1 MKIRTLASAL
11 LSFTMLVAAP
21 AHAAYPDKSVKLI
34 VGYAPG
40 GSTDIVARLLANAL
54 SEKWKQS
61 VVVENKAGASG
72 MIGTEQVVRSAPDGY
87 TLLLGYT
94 PEVSINKLVFK
105 DMRYDPITD
114 LTPLNLIA
122 SAPLVLAA
130 GPSTSIK
137 SMEELVALKGKVAQL
152 TYGSPGVGGQQHMAG
167 EVLRKLTD
175 MPLVHVPYRGTALA
189 VTDLVG
195 GQIDLF
201 FATTPPLL
209 GNIQAGKLRPLLV
222 AGDKRE
228 ALLPDVP
235 TAVELGMPQL
245 QLTNWF
251 GLFGPKGMPE
261 NVAEKISTDVA
272 AVLKDQAFQKS
283 LQEKGLTPTPLAP
296 KEFEQFI
303 KSEMTKYAAIVKETG
318 IGQQ

>member
-1 MKIRTLASAL
+1 MKARILVAVLFSLSAL
-11 LSFTMLVAAP
+11 GTSAV
-21 AHAAYPDKSVKLI
+21 HAAYPEKSVRLV

-54 SEKWKQS
+54 SEKWGQA
-61 VVVENKAGASG
+61 VVVENKGGASG
-72 MIGTEQVVRSAPDGY
+72 MIATEQVVRAAPDGY
-87 TLLLGYT
+87 TLQLAYT

-105 DMRYDPITD
+105 DIRYDPATD
-114 LTPLNLIA
+114 LTALNLVA

-130 GPSTSIK
+130 GPSKGIK
-137 SMEELVALKGKVAQL
+137 SIEGLLALKGKASEL

-167 EVLRKLTD
+167 EVLRKLTG
-175 MPLVHVPYRGTALA
+175 MPLVHVPYRGTSLA

-209 GNIQAGKLRPLLV
+209 GNIQAGKIKPLLV

-235 TAVELGMPQL
+235 TAVEKGMPEL

-251 GLFGPKGMPE
+251 GLFGPKGLSEAIKERINM
-261 NVAEKISTDVA
+261 DVMA
-272 AVLKDQAFQKS
+272 IMADKAFQNS
-283 LQEKGLTPTPLAP
+283 LTEKGLTPTPLSPDA
-296 KEFEQFI
+296 FSRFI
-303 KSEMTKYAAIVKETG
+303 AAEMTKYEVIVRETG
-318 IGQQ
+318 IKQQ

>member
-1 MKIRTLASAL
+1 MKARIV
-11 LSFTMLVAAP
+11 VAALFSLL
-21 AHAAYPDKSVKLI
+21 AFGTCIARAAYPEKSVRLV

-54 SEKWKQS
+54 SDKWGQA
-61 VVVENKAGASG
+61 VVVENKGGASG
-72 MIGTEQVVRSAPDGY
+72 MIATEQVVRSAPDGY
-87 TLLLGYT
+87 TLQLAYT

-105 DMRYDPITD
+105 DIRYDPATD
-114 LTPLNLIA
+114 LTALNLVA

-130 GPSTSIK
+130 GPGKGIASI
-137 SMEELVALKGKVAQL
+137 EELLALKGKASEL

-167 EVLRKLTD
+167 EVLRKLTG
-175 MPLVHVPYRGTALA
+175 MPLVHVPYRGTSLA

-209 GNIQAGKLRPLLV
+209 GNIQAGKIKPLLV

-235 TAVELGMPQL
+235 TAVEKGMPEL

-251 GLFGPKGMPE
+251 GLFGPKGLPQAIKE
-261 NVAEKISTDVA
+261 RINKDVM
-272 AVLKDQAFQKS
+272 AVVSDKAFQNSLKD
-283 LQEKGLTPTPLAP
+283 KGLTPTPLSPDAFS
-296 KEFEQFI
+296 KFI
-303 KSEMTKYAAIVKETG
+303 AAEMIKYEAIVRETA
-318 IGQQ
+318 IKQQ

>member
-1 MKIRTLASAL
+1 MKIRILASAL
-11 LSFTMLVAAP
+11 LTLSMFSALNAN
-21 AHAAYPDKSVKLI
+21 AAYPDKAVKLI

-54 SEKWKQS
+54 SAKWGQS

-72 MIGTEQVVRSAPDGY
+72 MIATEQVVRSQPDGY
-87 TLLLGYT
+87 TLQLAYT

-105 DMRYDPITD
+105 DMRYDPVTD
-114 LTPLNLIA
+114 LTPLSLIA
-122 SAPLVLAA
+122 SAPLVLVA
-130 GPSTSIK
+130 GPSTTVN
-137 SMEELVALKGKVAQL
+137 SMKELLELKGDNADL

-167 EVLRKLTD
+167 EVLRKLAG

-209 GNIQAGKLRPLLV
+209 GNIQAGKLRPLVV
-222 AGDKRE
+222 AGDRRE
-228 ALLPDVP
+228 ALLPNVP
-235 TAVELGMPQL
+235 TAVELGMPDL

-251 GLFGPKGMPE
+251 GLFGPKGL
-261 NVAEKISTDVA
+261 AEEVIAKISVDVSA
-272 AVLKDQAFQKS
+272 IMADEAFQKS
-283 LQEKGLTPTPLAP
+283 LEEKGLTPTPLAP
-296 KEFEQFI
+296 NEFSQFI
-303 KSEMTKYAAIVKETG
+303 QAEMAKYDAIVKETG
-318 IGQQ
+318 IGQN

>member
-1 MKIRTLASAL
+1 MKARI
-11 LSFTMLVAAP
+11 LVAALFSISVFGTC
-21 AHAAYPDKSVKLI
+21 AVHAAYPEKSVRLV

-54 SEKWKQS
+54 SDKWGQA
-61 VVVENKAGASG
+61 VVVENKGGASG
-72 MIGTEQVVRSAPDGY
+72 MIATEQVVRAAPDGY
-87 TLLLGYT
+87 TLQLAYT

-105 DMRYDPITD
+105 DIRYDPATD
-114 LTPLNLIA
+114 LTALNLVA

-130 GPSTSIK
+130 GPSKGIK
-137 SMEELVALKGKVAQL
+137 SIEELLAVKGKASEL

-167 EVLRKLTD
+167 EVLRKLTG
-175 MPLVHVPYRGTALA
+175 MPLVHVPYRGTSLA

-209 GNIQAGKLRPLLV
+209 GNIQAGKIKPLLV

-235 TAVELGMPQL
+235 TAIEKGMPEL

-251 GLFGPKGMPE
+251 GLFGPKDLPDAIKE
-261 NVAEKISTDVA
+261 RINKDVMA
-272 AVLKDQAFQKS
+272 IMADKAFQNSLKD
-283 LQEKGLTPTPLAP
+283 KGLTPTPLSPDA
-296 KEFEQFI
+296 FSRFI
-303 KSEMTKYAAIVKETG
+303 AAQMAKYEVIVRETG
-318 IGQQ
+318 IKQQ

>member
-1 MKIRTLASAL
+1 MKARI
-11 LSFTMLVAAP
+11 LVAALFSISVLGTSA
-21 AHAAYPDKSVKLI
+21 AHAAYPDKSVKLV

-54 SEKWKQS
+54 SKKWGQS

-72 MIGTEQVVRSAPDGY
+72 MIATEQVVRAVPDGY
-87 TLLLGYT
+87 TLQLAYT

-105 DMRYDPITD
+105 DMRYDPATD

-130 GPSTSIK
+130 GPSIDIK
-137 SMEELVALKGKVAQL
+137 SIDELLALKGKASEL

-167 EVLRKLTD
+167 EVLRNLTD
-175 MPLVHVPYRGTALA
+175 MPLVHIPYRGTALA

-209 GNIQAGKLRPLLV
+209 GNIQAGKLKPLLV

-235 TAVELGMPQL
+235 TAVEKGMPKL

-251 GLFGPKGMPE
+251 GLFGPQGLSDAVKD
-261 NVAEKISTDVA
+261 KISADVMA
-272 AVLKDQAFQKS
+272 IMADEAFQNS
-283 LQEKGLTPTPLAP
+283 LKEKGLTPTPLSP
-296 KEFEQFI
+296 DEFSKFI
-303 KSEMTKYAAIVKETG
+303 ASEISKYDAIVRETG
-318 IGQQ
+318 IKQE

>member
-1 MKIRTLASAL
+1 MKARILMAALCSLSVLGASA
-11 LSFTMLVAAP
+11 
-21 AHAAYPDKSVKLI
+21 AHAAYPEKSVKLV

-54 SEKWKQS
+54 GEKWGQS

-72 MIGTEQVVRSAPDGY
+72 MIATEQVARATPDGY
-87 TLLLGYT
+87 TLQLAYT
-94 PEVSINKLVFK
+94 PEVAINQLVFK
-105 DMRYDPITD
+105 DMRYDPVND
-114 LTPLNLIA
+114 LAPLSLIA

-130 GPSTSIK
+130 GPSISVSSID
-137 SMEELVALKGKVAQL
+137 ELLALKGKAAEL

-167 EVLRKLTD
+167 EVLRKLTG

-209 GNIQAGKLRPLLV
+209 GNIQAGKLKPLLV
-222 AGDKRE
+222 AGDTRE

-235 TAVELGMPQL
+235 TAVEKGMPEL

-251 GLFGPKGMPE
+251 GLVGPKGLPD
-261 NVAEKISTDVA
+261 ALKDKISTDVA
-272 AVLKDQAFQKS
+272 AIMADEAFQNS
-283 LQEKGLTPTPLAP
+283 LKEKGLTPTPMSP
-296 KEFEQFI
+296 DEFSKFI
-303 KSEMTKYAAIVKETG
+303 TSEINKYDAIVRETG
-318 IGQQ
+318 IKQE

>member
-1 MKIRTLASAL
+1 MSSRVLGLLALSAAL
-11 LSFTMLVAAP
+11 CVAP
-21 AHAAYPDKSVKLI
+21 VAHAAYPEKPVKL
-34 VGYAPG
+34 VVAYAPG

-54 SEKWKQS
+54 GERWGQS

-72 MIGTEQVVRSAPDGY
+72 MIGTEQVTRSAADGY
-87 TLLLGYT
+87 TLQLAYT

-105 DMRYDPITD
+105 DMRYDPLTD

-130 GPSTSIK
+130 GPSLGIK
-137 SMEELVALKGKVAQL
+137 SIDQLLSSKSAHL

-167 EVLRKLTD
+167 EVLKSLTKL
-175 MPLVHVPYRGTALA
+175 PLTHVPYRGTSLA

-209 GNIQAGKLRPLLV
+209 GNIQAGKLHPLLI

-235 TAVELGMPQL
+235 TAVELGMPGL

-251 GLFGPKGMPE
+251 GLFAPKNLPKDI
-261 NVAEKISTDVA
+261 AQKISADVA
-272 AVLKDQAFQKS
+272 AIMQEQGFQKE
-283 LQEKGLTPTPLAP
+283 LENKGLTPTPMAP
-296 KEFEQFI
+296 TEFSAFI
-303 KSEMTKYAAIVKETG
+303 SDEMTKYARIVKETG
-318 IGQQ
+318 IAAQ

>member
-1 MKIRTLASAL
+1 MNTRILAAALFSMSALGTLA
-11 LSFTMLVAAP
+11 
-21 AHAAYPDKSVKLI
+21 AHAAYPEKSVKLV

-54 SEKWKQS
+54 GEKWKQS
-61 VVVENKAGASG
+61 VVVENKGGASG
-72 MIGTEQVVRSAPDGY
+72 MIATEQVVRAEADGY
-87 TLLLGYT
+87 TLQLGYT

-130 GPSTSIK
+130 GPSIKVKSID
-137 SMEELVALKGKVAQL
+137 ELLALKGKAAQL

-167 EVLRKLTD
+167 EVLRQLTGL
-175 MPLVHVPYRGTALA
+175 PLIHIPYRGTSLA

-209 GNIQAGKLRPLLV
+209 GNIQAGKLKPLLV

-235 TAVELGMPQL
+235 TAVEKGMPKL

-251 GLFGPKGMPE
+251 GLFGPKGLPD
-261 NVAEKISTDVA
+261 ALKDKISGDVMA
-272 AVLKDQAFQKS
+272 IMADKGFQDSLK
-283 LQEKGLTPTPLAP
+283 EKGLTPTPLAP
-296 KEFEQFI
+296 EGFSGFI
-303 KSEMTKYAAIVKETG
+303 SSEMDKYDAIVRETG
-318 IGQQ
+318 IKQE

>member
-1 MKIRTLASAL
+1 MKTRILIAVLFSMLALGTSA
-11 LSFTMLVAAP
+11 V
-21 AHAAYPDKSVKLI
+21 HAAYPEKSVRLI

-54 SEKWKQS
+54 TEKWGQP
-61 VVVENKAGASG
+61 VVVENKGGASG
-72 MIGTEQVVRSAPDGY
+72 MIATEQVVRAAPDGY
-87 TLLLGYT
+87 TLQLAYT

-105 DMRYDPITD
+105 DIRYDPVAD
-114 LTPLNLIA
+114 LTALNLVA

-130 GPSTSIK
+130 GPSRGIK
-137 SMEELVALKGKVAQL
+137 SIEELLALQGKSSQL

-167 EVLRKLTD
+167 EVLRKLTGLS
-175 MPLVHVPYRGTALA
+175 LVHVPYRGTALA

-209 GNIQAGKLRPLLV
+209 GNIQAGKIRPLLV

-228 ALLPDVP
+228 ALLPEVP
-235 TAVELGMPQL
+235 TAVEKGMPQL

-251 GLFGPKGMPE
+251 GLFGPKGLP
-261 NVAEKISTDVA
+261 A
-272 AVLKDQAFQKS
+272 AVKNKINEDVMTILADSAFQNS
-283 LQEKGLTPTPLAP
+283 LKEKGLTPTPLSPDAFA
-296 KEFEQFI
+296 KFI
-303 KSEMTKYAAIVKETG
+303 ASEMVKYEAIVRDTG
-318 IGQQ
+318 IEQQ

>member
-1 MKIRTLASAL
+1 MKARILMAAL
-11 LSFTMLVAAP
+11 CSLSVLGTSV
-21 AHAAYPDKSVKLI
+21 AHAAYPEKSVKLV

-54 SEKWKQS
+54 GEKWGQS

-72 MIGTEQVVRSAPDGY
+72 MIATEQVARATPDGY
-87 TLLLGYT
+87 TLQLAYT
-94 PEVSINKLVFK
+94 PEVAINQLVFK
-105 DMRYDPITD
+105 DMRYDPVND
-114 LTPLNLIA
+114 LAPLNLVA

-130 GPSTSIK
+130 GPSVNVSSID
-137 SMEELVALKGKVAQL
+137 ELLALKGKASEL

-167 EVLRKLTD
+167 EVLRKLTG

-209 GNIQAGKLRPLLV
+209 GNIQAGKLKPLLV
-222 AGDKRE
+222 AGDTRE

-235 TAVELGMPQL
+235 TAVEKGMPEL

-251 GLFGPKGMPE
+251 GLVGPKGLPDDVK
-261 NVAEKISTDVA
+261 NKISTDVA
-272 AVLKDQAFQKS
+272 AIMADEAFQNS
-283 LQEKGLTPTPLAP
+283 LKEKGLTPTPLSP
-296 KEFEQFI
+296 DEFSKFI
-303 KSEMTKYAAIVKETG
+303 TSEISKYDAIVRETG
-318 IGQQ
+318 IKQE

>member
-1 MKIRTLASAL
+1 MKARI
-11 LSFTMLVAAP
+11 LVAALFSLSVLGTSA
-21 AHAAYPDKSVKLI
+21 AHAAYPEKSVKLV

-54 SEKWKQS
+54 GEKWGQS

-72 MIGTEQVVRSAPDGY
+72 MIATEQVARATPDGY
-87 TLLLGYT
+87 TLQLAYT
-94 PEVSINKLVFK
+94 PEVAINQLVFK
-105 DMRYDPITD
+105 DMRYDPVND
-114 LTPLNLIA
+114 LAPLSLIA

-130 GPSTSIK
+130 GPSVSVSSID
-137 SMEELVALKGKVAQL
+137 ELLALKGKAAEL

-167 EVLRKLTD
+167 EVLRKLTG

-209 GNIQAGKLRPLLV
+209 GNIQAGKLKPLLV
-222 AGDKRE
+222 AGDTRE

-235 TAVELGMPQL
+235 TAVEKGMPEL

-251 GLFGPKGMPE
+251 GLVGP
-261 NVAEKISTDVA
+261 
-272 AVLKDQAFQKS
+272 
-283 LQEKGLTPTPLAP
+283 
-296 KEFEQFI
+296 
-303 KSEMTKYAAIVKETG
+303 
-318 IGQQ
+318 